1 MNTKELT
8 SQQAVSK
15 LCRITSIRAYSV
27 NPELNLAQART
38 SSPQRHNERV
48 RPVSLAQLS
57 KTYVTAVLMRDYRR
71 CTTYA
76 RAQCRAPH
84 N

>member
-1 MNTKELT
+1 MSAKELT
-8 SQQAVSK
+8 SQQAVSE

-27 NPELNLAQART
+27 NPEPNLAQAR
-38 SSPQRHNERV
+38 HNATTPGV

-57 KTYVTAVLMRDYRR
+57 KTYVTAVLMRDIG
-71 CTTYA
+71 A
-76 RAQCRAPH
+76 VQVMLMH